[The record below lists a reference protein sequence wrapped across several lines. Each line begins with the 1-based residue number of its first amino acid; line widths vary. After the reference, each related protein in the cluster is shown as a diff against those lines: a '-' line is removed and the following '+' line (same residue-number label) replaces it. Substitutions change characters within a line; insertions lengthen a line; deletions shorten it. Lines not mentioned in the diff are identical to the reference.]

1 MRFGRL
7 LAEDAPAALIQ
18 TYGQASLESVFLS
31 LCMDNGDTDE
41 ESRDRSKEHSVEL
54 ATIVTRENT
63 EVDNNVELANSV
75 AAVSKAT
82 PGAAVSNLSPSSP
95 TLRVQCQQESM
106 CYDLLKWWRL
116 RALLVKNFIRM
127 WRNLGFLVFQFLIP
141 TVQVSR
147 CYIWMQICNRSLAEW
162 G

>member
-1 MRFGRL
+1 MEEDNGTFSSRIGPLLRL
-7 LAEDAPAALIQ
+7 VVAEGTALSVHCFAD
-18 TYGQASLESVFLS
+18 GQASLESVFLS

-41 ESRDRSKEHSVEL
+41 ESRDRSKEHSIDLE
-54 ATIVTRENT
+54 TIVTRE
-63 EVDNNVELANSV
+63 DNIVELANSV

-82 PGAAVSNLSPSSP
+82 PGA
-95 TLRVQCQQESM
+95 TLRVKCQQESM

-141 TVQVSR
+141 TVQVSSEL
-147 CYIWMQICNRSLAEW
+147 CH
-162 G
+162 

>member
-41 ESRDRSKEHSVEL
+41 ESRDRSKEHSIDLE
-54 ATIVTRENT
+54 TIVTRE
-63 EVDNNVELANSV
+63 DNIVELANSV

-82 PGAAVSNLSPSSP
+82 PGA
-95 TLRVQCQQESM
+95 TLRVKCQQESM

-147 CYIWMQICNRSLAEW
+147 
-162 G
+162 